1 MEAWLAELRRLAQP
15 ELLDD
20 DVKERRF
27 VEHTIQI
34 ILQACQDIA
43 SHVVSAERLGEPR
56 TNQELFNLLARARWI
71 DDSLANAMRRAIGF
85 RNILVHGYAIVEA
98 DVVRDAL
105 VHHLGDV
112 DRYVDAIRSR
122 LASEVS
128 TTNE

>member
-1 MEAWLAELRRLAQP
+1 MTDVALLAKKLGQVETWLAELRRLAQP

-20 DVKERRF
+20 DIKERRF
-27 VEHTIQI
+27 VEHTLQI
-34 ILQACQDIA
+34 ILQACQ
-43 SHVVSAERLGEPR
+43 
-56 TNQELFNLLARARWI
+56 NQELFNLLARARWI

-112 DRYVDAIRSR
+112 DRYVEAIRSR

-128 TTNE
+128 STNE